1 MSSLLP
7 PEIICDVLNYLPI
20 HSLLNFGMTSKYH
33 HSLSI
38 ASLSS
43 LRLGVFHSRLG
54 GMVSLMEA
62 TADRSCLHSVQM
74 ILSKRDAR
82 TKDKVISNQNLAV
95 STVVDRYQSSLRDL
109 EVALVSICHSSGYG
123 KQAYIFL

>member
-1 MSSLLP
+1 MANLSMLP
-7 PEIICDVLNYLPI
+7 PEITCDLLHYLPI
-20 HSLLNFGMTSKYH
+20 HSLLNFGLTSKQN

-74 ILSKRDAR
+74 ILSKRDSR
-82 TKDKVISNQNLAV
+82 TKDKVISNQNQAV
-95 STVVDRYQSSLRDL
+95 RTVVDRYQSSLRDV
-109 EVALVSICHSSGYG
+109 EVALVSNSMALNSIRRY
-123 KQAYIFL
+123 